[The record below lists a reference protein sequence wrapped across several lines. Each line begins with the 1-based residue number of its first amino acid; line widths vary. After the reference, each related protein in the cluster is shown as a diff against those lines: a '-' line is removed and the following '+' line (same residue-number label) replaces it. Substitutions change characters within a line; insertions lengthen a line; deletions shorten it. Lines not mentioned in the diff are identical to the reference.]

1 MASTSTFRA
10 IDIGYRNMKFTINE
24 LGHSKLIPSLAPR
37 ADHHRER
44 ARLYRARNTVEVW
57 VDNEPYEVGP
67 DTTLFDDTPILH
79 ADYIEMP
86 QYRALLYGALDA
98 MRLSRIDLLVTGLP
112 VHLHET
118 RWRRLKQLVVGMHT
132 IRPGVQVEIHDAV
145 IAIQPLGGLLAYIRE
160 RGLGS
165 EADSK
170 TFLFVDP
177 GYYSFDWTVTKGM
190 QEVPGLSGSVECG
203 VSEYLK
209 SIETQLNTVLGETH
223 SNLRRVDEGL
233 LRGSFRIR
241 GREIDLAPYR
251 THAAAV
257 CQRAVGAIRN
267 QIGAGHQID
276 EIVLAGGGAT
286 YFLPALREAYPG
298 HQIHTVSDP
307 VFANLRG
314 FQIIGEVF
322 HRRKVA

>member
-1 MASTSTFRA
+1 MASPSTFRA
-10 IDIGYRNMKFTINE
+10 IDIGYRNMKFTIDD
-24 LGHSKLIPSLAPR
+24 GGQSRLIPSLAPR

-44 ARLYRARNTVEVW
+44 ARLYRSRDTVEVW
-57 VDNEPYEVGP
+57 VDGDPYEVGP
-67 DTTLFDDTPILH
+67 DATLFDDTPILH

-86 QYRALLYGALDA
+86 QYRALLYGALNA

-118 RWRRLKQLVVGMHT
+118 RWRRLKKLVVGVHT
-132 IRPGVQVEIHDAV
+132 IRPGVQVEIRDAV

-160 RGLGS
+160 RGLRS

-177 GYYSFDWTVTKGM
+177 GYYSFDWTVTTGM

-203 VSEYLK
+203 VAEYLK
-209 SIETQLNTVLGETH
+209 SIEAELNTALGETH
-223 SNLRRVDEGL
+223 SNLRRIDDGL
-233 LRGSFRIR
+233 LRASFRIK
-241 GREIDLAPYR
+241 GREIDLEPYR
-251 THAAAV
+251 AQATAV
-257 CQRAVGAIRN
+257 CRRAVGAMRN

-276 EIVLAGGGAT
+276 EIVLAGGGAA

-298 HQIHTVSDP
+298 HQIQTVSDP

-314 FQIIGEVF
+314 YHLIGEVF
-322 HRRKVA
+322 HRRRAA